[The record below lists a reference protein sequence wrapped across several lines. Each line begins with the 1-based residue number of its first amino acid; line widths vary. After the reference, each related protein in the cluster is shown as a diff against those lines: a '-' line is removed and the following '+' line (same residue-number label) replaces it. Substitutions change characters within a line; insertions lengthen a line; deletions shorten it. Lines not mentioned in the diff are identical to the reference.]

1 MKAMSGDLEGAK
13 QMHAEK
19 TVISHGTAL
28 EAREER
34 LSEKNADRNLEVTEK
49 GEIKETKTTVVS
61 NQMGL
66 MEMLNSGDR
75 SLISN
80 ALFQMRSSARSG
92 DEAYN
97 DFDGNPAYE
106 KDIDIIL
113 NNPNGYSITNG
124 RPTVVKKGETIEG
137 DLDFAAGGLVP
148 GVFSAVKEKASDI
161 LANTDLSQKISI
173 VKGMA
178 EQYFVPLVINQLT
191 PMPMPVPINSGGGRV
206 AKVST
211 SITRRL

>member
-1 MKAMSGDLEGAK
+1 MTKSKGPFLETCNFSTSPKSRITDLDAFS
-13 QMHAEK
+13 A
-19 TVISHGTAL
+19 AL
-28 EAREER
+28 I
-34 LSEKNADRNLEVTEK
+34 
-49 GEIKETKTTVVS
+49 IKF
-61 NQMGL
+61 
-66 MEMLNSGDR
+66 R
-75 SLISN
+75 
-80 ALFQMRSSARSG
+80 
-92 DEAYN
+92 
-97 DFDGNPAYE
+97 FD
-106 KDIDIIL
+106 DIDIIL

-148 GVFSAVKEKASDI
+148 GVFSAVNEKASDI

-178 EQYFVPLVINQLT
+178 EQYFVPLVINQLA